1 MDLLE
6 RLSVERPLESKG
18 REWLLNGK
26 SYSMPLC
33 LPRSSRQLEG
43 IASGDFLVLL
53 MVTSLM
59 SKMGNF
65 QRRVTCA
72 LVGSGCPYI
81 REARERALKWGVKTN
96 RL

>member
-6 RLSVERPLESKG
+6 RLSVERTLESKS
-18 REWLLNGK
+18 REWLLKGK

-53 MVTSLM
+53 MVSNLM

-65 QRRVTCA
+65 QPRVTWA
-72 LVGSGCPYI
+72 SAGSGGPYI
-81 REARERALKWGVKTN
+81 REAMEGALKWGVKTN